1 MREYKSF
8 CKTVAGNEGDRC
20 HYSTRLDTYGL
31 GCSHNC
37 AYCYARSLLSF
48 RGLWGEPAVADRR
61 KIANAISRKLNA
73 GDVVRLGD
81 MTDCFQSV
89 EKYLRVTSD
98 TIRML
103 NAKGVHYLIVTKSP
117 LVADNSYLGIMDKRL
132 AHIQVSITST
142 DDAISR
148 AIEPGAP
155 LPEERIAAVEKLAA
169 AGFDVS
175 VRLSPFFPAWL
186 DLNRIRAIRC
196 DKMLVEFLRVNAFI
210 AKLLKDYDLSAYTKR
225 VRNYRHLS
233 LTAKCDLLRTLD
245 WKGQLSVCEDVA
257 EHQDYWTKY
266 VNHNPAD
273 CCNLCL

>member
-1 MREYKSF
+1 MKEYKSF
-8 CKTVAGNEGDRC
+8 FKTVAGNEGDRC
-20 HYSTRLDTYGL
+20 HYSTRLDTYGC

-48 RGLWGEPAVADRR
+48 RGLWGEPAVADRQ
-61 KIANAISRKLNA
+61 KIANVIRKKLKA
-73 GDVVRLGD
+73 GDVVRLGG
-81 MTDCFQSV
+81 MTDRFQAV

-103 NAKGVHYLIVTKSP
+103 NTKGVHYLIVTKSP

-132 AHIQVSITST
+132 AHIQISITST

-175 VRLSPFFPAWL
+175 VRLSPFFPSWVNL
-186 DLNRIRAIRC
+186 DRIRAVRC

-210 AKLLKDYDLSAYTKR
+210 AKLLKDYDLSAYTER
-225 VRNYRHLS
+225 VGNYRHLP
-233 LTAKCDLLRTLD
+233 LAVKCDLLRALD

-257 EHQDYWTKY
+257 EH
-266 VNHNPAD
+266 
-273 CCNLCL
+273 